1 MYWLLDLETQND
13 IQDRII
19 KLDENLLTQT
29 REQSEQMFPFVGRK
43 SREIS
48 RRIIDAL
55 TDSDGVVCDP
65 FLGSGT
71 FAYAALD
78 QGRSVVANEWEP
90 FAYRMATLPLRK
102 YPSAIE
108 IDTAL
113 EQLEA
118 SIGPKM
124 FEIYKTKCPHCGTEF
139 MYDGLFFD
147 RVPEEYF
154 NPTKHNRMGKNGEN
168 VIYRG
173 KYKCPT
179 CDSSEAH
186 YSQFDEQV
194 RLAAESKSVDFPNAQ
209 LIENSRINF
218 TAPDFTQYANLFSR
232 RQQVALMI
240 LKEGV
245 EELPDDVQDFF
256 YSVFLSILH
265 VGKYVDYHSKS
276 QDNHCP
282 ELMLKESN
290 LYHKYLEKVE
300 KYKDY
305 LHDQCFDKSRA
316 QVSCFDFRV
325 FLKQLEAS
333 SVDLMMTDPP
343 YGDNAQ
349 YFEQAQRIHPFLG
362 YSLISDHERLEKEVV
377 ISNAPSRKDK
387 SSHKQLFADYENL
400 FSEAR
405 RVVKSHG
412 FLVMYF
418 RPKQSDWLRDL
429 NELKD
434 MARRNGFEPLQTFP
448 LSNSDPSKRVLAS
461 AAWSF
466 SKDVCFV
473 FLRLNDEEMRWYEDG
488 IDLDELV
495 YLAALKASGDNGE
508 PFVRRKFNE
517 CFEDQLRANRLMKL
531 LSSQYTDKIESTLAR
546 FTVKYEAQY
555 HLQFA
560 PPYDF
565 NSSMNAEVRVREFA
579 PVVIEELCASGKG
592 FTFEDFII
600 RLSTY
605 IENGSREIIQ
615 DLHNANK
622 LVPKILL
629 RYVDQDEKS
638 GLFYA
643 RDDVIEIVDLD
654 DRISIRAMTPSDFE
668 QLVADWLIARG
679 YVKADV
685 IGKSGDRGVDVW
697 ATNAQGELE
706 FWQCKRYR
714 EGNNIGSQVIQ
725 RIHSYMHS
733 RNGKAGYVVTTSD
746 FTVDGKD
753 EGRITSVQLIN
764 GEELIQSLEKHFP
777 GKYCL

>member
-1 MYWLLDLETQND
+1 MYWLLDLETQNAV
-13 IQDRII
+13 QDRII
-19 KLDENLLTQT
+19 KLDGSLLAQK
-29 REQSEQMFPFVGRK
+29 REQLEQVFPFVGRK
-43 SREIS
+43 SRGIS
-48 RRIIDAL
+48 RRIIEAL
-55 TDSDGVVCDP
+55 TDPEGVVCDP

-78 QGRSVVANEWEP
+78 LDRSVVANEWEP
-90 FAYRMATLPLRK
+90 FAYRMSTLPLREF
-102 YPSAIE
+102 PSIDE
-108 IDTAL
+108 IDAAC

-124 FEIYKTKCPHCGTEF
+124 FEIYKTKCPHCGAEF
-139 MYDGLFFD
+139 MFDGLFFD
-147 RVPEEYF
+147 RVPKEYF
-154 NPTKHNRMGKNGEN
+154 NPTKHARMGKDGEN
-168 VIYRG
+168 VIYRR

-179 CDSSEAH
+179 CGSTAAH
-186 YSQFDEQV
+186 YGQFDEQV
-194 RLAAESKSVDFPNAQ
+194 RLAMESKAVDFPDVQ

-218 TAPDFTQYANLFSR
+218 TSPNFTRYANLFSK
-232 RQQVALMI
+232 RQQVALMT
-240 LKEGV
+240 LKEGI

-265 VGKYVDYHSKS
+265 IGKYVDYHSKS

-282 ELMLKESN
+282 EVMLKESN

-300 KYKDY
+300 EYKDY
-305 LHDQCFDKSRA
+305 LHAQSFDKAKA
-316 QVSCFDFRV
+316 QVSCCDFRE
-325 FLKQLEAS
+325 FLQRLEAS
-333 SVDLMMTDPP
+333 SVDLVMTDPP

-349 YFEQAQRIHPFLG
+349 YFEQAQRIHPFLD
-362 YSLISDHERLEKEVV
+362 YSLIDDHERLEKEVV
-377 ISNAPSRKDK
+377 ISNAPSRKNK
-387 SSHKQLFADYENL
+387 SSREQLFSDYESL

-412 FLVMYF
+412 FFVMYF

-448 LSNSDPSKRVLAS
+448 LSNSDPSLRVLAS
-461 AAWSF
+461 VAWAF

-473 FLRLNDEEMRWYEDG
+473 FLRLDDGEMRWYEDG
-488 IDLDELV
+488 IDVDELV
-495 YLAALKASGDNGE
+495 YLAALKASGGNGE
-508 PFVRRKFNE
+508 PFVHRRFNE
-517 CFEDQLRANRLMKL
+517 CLEDQLRANRLMRL
-531 LSSQYTDKIESTLAR
+531 LSSQHAGKIESTLAR
-546 FTVKYEAQY
+546 FTVNNGAQY
-555 HLQFA
+555 YLQLA

-565 NSSMNAEVRVREFA
+565 NSSMSAEARVREYV
-579 PVVIEELCASGKG
+579 PVVVEELCASGKG

-605 IENGSREIIQ
+605 IENGSREIIRE
-615 DLHNANK
+615 LHDANK
-622 LVPKILL
+622 LVPEILL
-629 RYVDQDEKS
+629 HYVDQDEES

-643 RDDVIEIVDLD
+643 RDDVIEIVDLN
-654 DRISIRAMTPSDFE
+654 DRTSIRVMDPSSFE

-685 IGKSGDRGVDVW
+685 VGKPGDRGVDVW

-714 EGNNIGSQVIQ
+714 EGNNIGSEAIQ
-725 RIHSYMHS
+725 RIHSNMHS

-746 FTVDGKD
+746 FTADGKD
-753 EGRITSVQLIN
+753 EGRITGVQLIN
-764 GEELIQSLEKHFP
+764 GEEFIQSLEYHFP
-777 GKYCL
+777 GKYSL